1 MQTVFIIA
9 AVTASN
15 AICFLLGTRRY
26 SMPKSSL
33 LQSPDTG
40 IKKILQIGRKKEPA
54 GTDPMDVIMANLET
68 YDGTSFG
75 QKEIPKG

>member
-1 MQTVFIIA
+1 MQTVLIIA

-15 AICFLLGTRRY
+15 AICFLLGARR
-26 SMPKSSL
+26 SL
-33 LQSPDTG
+33 PEGFSHQRPDAG
-40 IKKILQIGRKKEPA
+40 IKKILPFGHKKEPT
-54 GTDPMDVIMANLET
+54 GTDPMDVIMENLET

>member
-1 MQTVFIIA
+1 MQTVLIIA

-26 SMPKSSL
+26 SIPKGFSH
-33 LQSPDTG
+33 QSPDG
-40 IKKILQIGRKKEPA
+40 SLKKILRFGRKKEPA
-54 GTDPMDVIMANLET
+54 GTDPMDVIIANMEK